1 MVEVSGYRLITKENK
16 TGSGVPKKVAAGAEA
31 MTVSEMKDEVS
42 EHVREMFSSAK
53 QILKQEFNAYS
64 FGLYINEKQQSS
76 IIGDVYNRNLQHQI
90 NSLNGELEILQN
102 ELKSTRKMTQEFKR
116 NQEQSNKKIAEITLR
131 YESTKEEMAQKQQDA
146 EKRLNSLIR
155 DFVSIYKK
163 LAEEFV
169 NYKDY
174 TV

>member
-1 MVEVSGYRLITKENK
+1 
-16 TGSGVPKKVAAGAEA
+16 
-31 MTVSEMKDEVS
+31 
-42 EHVREMFSSAK
+42 
-53 QILKQEFNAYS
+53 
-64 FGLYINEKQQSS
+64 
-76 IIGDVYNRNLQHQI
+76 
-90 NSLNGELEILQN
+90 
-102 ELKSTRKMTQEFKR
+102 MTQEFKR

-131 YESTKEEMAQKQQDA
+131 YESTKEEMAQKQVDA

-174 TV
+174 SV